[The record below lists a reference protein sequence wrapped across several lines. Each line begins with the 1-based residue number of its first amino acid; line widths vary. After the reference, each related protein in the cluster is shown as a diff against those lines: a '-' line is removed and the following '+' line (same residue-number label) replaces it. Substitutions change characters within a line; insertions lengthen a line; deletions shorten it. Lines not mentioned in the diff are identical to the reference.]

1 MMKNYATLS
10 ACLLLFSTALFA
22 QPQPCGPNPDM
33 KPFCNEACIICDI
46 NGFTGI
52 NSDGVQGQAP
62 PGFCTSTVHHMQW
75 IGFIAGSTN
84 LTLSISVFNCQNG
97 NGLEVGIY
105 KSLDCQTF
113 QLVSNCDTDIPN
125 NNTQNFSNTVPLTI
139 GQYYFFVMDGNG
151 NDVCRYTINVVSGTT
166 LVPPLASSGS
176 IIGPDTICADIPNDY
191 TVSLPPGAARFSWT
205 LNGLPYASETDTT
218 VTLQSL
224 FPGVNQL
231 CVTASNTCDTAAPVC
246 RNIYVHR
253 IPPTDI
259 SAKICPGACFEFGDT
274 LLCDAGI
281 YEFHYAGSLGCDS
294 LVRVSVE
301 ALQTITTNL
310 NITLCDGDSIAVG
323 GNTYA
328 QAGQYQEHL
337 LSVNGCDSLINL
349 ALLVIQCE
357 IQGQLVA
364 KPVTCNGQSNGSLE
378 FSVANGTPPFAY
390 IWERIGG
397 GGPSGTG
404 AIAALNTK
412 ASIPN
417 LPSGTY
423 SILVQDNFGND
434 LALLQTVTEPSALSF
449 SVQTSDFNGFHIRC
463 AGETNGWIS
472 TNLAGGVSPYSYA
485 WSTGGTDANLQNL
498 PAGIYICTATD
509 ALGCTKTQVVV
520 LSEPPVL
527 VLNAQFQDPGC
538 AGINTGEVH
547 VESITGG
554 VIPYQYAL
562 SGGGFGT
569 ATDFLNLPPGDYTLT
584 AEDAGGC
591 TATASG
597 TLAAPIIPHIEL
609 GQDLT
614 VELAESVQVLLIQDT
629 PLDLFTWMP
638 PQGLSCND
646 CPEPLAT
653 PAETTTYVLTV
664 EAPSGCT
671 ATDSL
676 TVSVLK
682 IRDVYI
688 PNVFSPN
695 DDGVNDFFTVYGGL
709 EVVEVKLEIYSRWG
723 ELVFRSIGGAND
735 DQKGWNGRFRGDV
748 VSPGV
753 FTWRAE
759 VLFYDGIVLPYTG
772 TVTVVR

>member
-1 MMKNYATLS
+1 MKNYATLT
-10 ACLLLFSTALFA
+10 CLLLLSHVLFA

-62 PGFCTSTVHHMQW
+62 PGFCTNNVHHMQW

-125 NNTQNFSNTVPLTI
+125 NTTQTFSNTVPLTV
-139 GQYYFFVMDGNG
+139 GQYYFFVMDGNA
-151 NDVCRYTINVVSGTT
+151 NDVCRYTIKVVSGST
-166 LVPPLASSGS
+166 LVPPLAGSGS
-176 IIGPDTICADIPNDY
+176 IIGPDTICADVPADFR
-191 TVSLPPGAARFSWT
+191 VSLPPGAARFSWT

-231 CVTASNTCDTAAPVC
+231 CVTASNTCDTAAPTC

-259 SAKICPGACFEFGDT
+259 SATICPGECFEIGDT
-274 LLCDAGI
+274 LLCDAGN
-281 YEFHYAGSLGCDS
+281 YEFHYSGSLGCDS

-301 ALQTITTNL
+301 ALQTVTTNL

-323 GNTYA
+323 GNTFS
-328 QAGQYQEHL
+328 QTGQYQEQL
-337 LSVNGCDSLINL
+337 LSTNGCDSLVNL
-349 ALLVIQCE
+349 SLLVIQCE
-357 IQGQLVA
+357 IQGQVAA
-364 KPVTCNGQSNGSLE
+364 KPVTCNGLSDGSLE

-390 IWERIGG
+390 IWQRIGG

-404 AIAALNTK
+404 AIAALNTPTT
-412 ASIPN
+412 IPN
-417 LPSGTY
+417 LPSGSYT
-423 SILVQDNFGND
+423 ILVQDNFGND
-434 LALLQTVTEPSALSF
+434 LAMLQTVAEPPALTFSAA
-449 SVQTSDFNGFHIRC
+449 TSEFNGFHIRC
-463 AGETNGWIS
+463 AGETNGSIAA
-472 TNLAGGVSPYSYA
+472 TLTGGFAPYSYA
-485 WSTGGTDANLQNL
+485 WSDGSTGATLQNL
-498 PAGIYICTATD
+498 PAGIYTCTATD
-509 ALGCTKTQVVV
+509 AAGCSQVHVVV
-520 LSEPPVL
+520 LSEPPAL
-527 VLNAQFQDPGC
+527 VLDARFQDPGC
-538 AGINTGEVH
+538 TGINTGEAH
-547 VESITGG
+547 VASVAGG
-554 VIPYQYAL
+554 VPPYRYAL
-562 SGGGFGT
+562 SGSSLGS
-569 ATDFLNLPPGDYTLT
+569 ATDFLNLPPGAYTLT
-584 AEDAGGC
+584 AEDANGC
-591 TATASG
+591 TAAASA

-614 VELAESVQVLLIQDT
+614 VELAESVQILLTQDT
-629 PLDLFTWMP
+629 PLDLFAWVP
-638 PQGLSCND
+638 PQGLSCSD

-653 PAETTTYVLTV
+653 PAETTTYTLTV
-664 EAPSGCT
+664 EAPGGCT

-682 IRDVYI
+682 VRDVYI

-695 DDGVNDFFTVYGGL
+695 DDGVNDFFTVYGGA
-709 EVVEVKLEIYSRWG
+709 EVSEVTLEIYSRWG
-723 ELVFRSIGGAND
+723 ELIFRRIGGAND
-735 DQKGWNGRFRGDV
+735 DPGGWDGTFKGEA

-753 FTWRAE
+753 FVWRAD
-759 VLFYDGIVLPYTG
+759 VLFYDGVRLAYSG
-772 TVTVVR
+772 NVTVVR